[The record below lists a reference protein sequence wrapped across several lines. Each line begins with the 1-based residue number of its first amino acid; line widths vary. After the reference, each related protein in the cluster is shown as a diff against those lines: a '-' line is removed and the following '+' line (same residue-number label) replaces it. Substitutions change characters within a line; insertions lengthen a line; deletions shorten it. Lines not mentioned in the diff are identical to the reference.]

1 MKGIFVGT
9 KPSYKV
15 IIGSRALTQ
24 VGSLVA
30 RTAPEVQKVLI
41 VSDSNVAPLYLDL
54 VKKSLEIAKIEVSEY
69 IIEAGEQSKNIDS
82 IAGMWGV
89 MAEKQFTRTDALV
102 ALGGGVVTDM
112 GGFAAATFLR
122 GIKVFQVPTS
132 LLAMVDASIGG
143 KTGIDLKE
151 GKNLAGAFWQPAMV
165 IEDTDCLKTL
175 PDDLFTEGLGEVLK
189 HAFIM
194 DTDLFELLSDIA
206 EQGKAASIR
215 EDDALMERIV
225 SMNVSDKVG
234 VITEDTLD
242 NGLRQTLN
250 YGHTVGHV
258 IERNSNFSLAHG
270 VCVAKGMGIII
281 DSCEAAETLPSEEAK
296 KMRDL
301 ITAYGLPVT
310 DDITP
315 EEAVSGAMNDK
326 KKRGDTI
333 SVILVNKIG
342 HAEICKMT
350 PDEFEE
356 FIRKG
361 KSL

>member
-24 VGSLVA
+24 VGSLIEK
-30 RTAPEVQKVLI
+30 TAPDVQKVLI
-41 VSDSNVAPLYLDL
+41 VSDINVAPLYLET
-54 VKKSLEIAKIEVSEY
+54 VKKSITIKKMEVCEY
-69 IIEAGEQSKNIDS
+69 IIEAGERSKNIDS

-89 MAEKQFTRTDALV
+89 MAENKFTRTDAVV

-151 GKNLAGAFWQPAMV
+151 GKNLAGAFWQPSMV

-194 DTDLFELLSDIA
+194 DRELFDLLSQIA
-206 EQGKAASIR
+206 EEGRAGKIR
-215 EDDALMERIV
+215 EDDELMEKIV
-225 SMNVSDKVG
+225 SMNVRDKVS

-250 YGHTVGHV
+250 FGHTVGHV
-258 IERNSNFSLAHG
+258 IERNSDFTLAHG

-281 DSCEAAETLPSEEAK
+281 DACDAEGTLPSEEAK
-296 KMRDL
+296 RMRDL

-315 EEAVSGAMNDK
+315 EEALDGALNDK

-342 HAEICKMT
+342 TSEIKKMS
-350 PDEFEE
+350 EEE
-356 FIRKG
+356 FLDFLKKG
-361 KSL
+361 KKA